1 MGHRRIE
8 AKFWWMEL
16 KIGVILSCFQGDE
29 GLLIF
34 HLQLP
39 IYTKENLLVLH
50 EYRHAF
56 KDSFL
61 LVDSSYTS
69 GYKKTNKLKKSDGS
83 RSPFFAKFNRDLSK
97 DDFSSNLE
105 INYNQIFH

>member
-1 MGHRRIE
+1 MHLHPY
-8 AKFWWMEL
+8 FWAISENRDMTFTP
-16 KIGVILSCFQGDE
+16 K
-29 GLLIF
+29 
-34 HLQLP
+34 

-69 GYKKTNKLKKSDGS
+69 GYKKTNKLKSLM
-83 RSPFFAKFNRDLSK
+83 DL
-97 DDFSSNLE
+97 DHIFLQNL
-105 INYNQIFH
+105 IKIYLKMTFQVI